1 MCLLTN
7 SLWQWVMALKPLFE
21 FLHLLVK
28 HWFRYHCDWLL
39 IFLMIKTCWKIGF
52 YAAFFNVDEMFFKI
66 YFRSRETA
74 FYDFIKFSWSRSHR
88 KNTSQARRIQKYVR
102 IAGVE
107 KSLQIFE
114 LTRNE
119 KACHVETI
127 NKFLCLPWDIQRR
140 LAACKIS

>member
-74 FYDFIKFSWSRSHR
+74 FYDFIKFSWPRSHR
-88 KNTSQARRIQKYVR
+88 KKYVTSAAHSKICAYSR
-102 IAGVE
+102 RWE
-107 KSLQIFE
+107 KFTNFWAYSKRKSMPCGNYQQISLFA
-114 LTRNE
+114 LRHST
-119 KACHVETI
+119 ETC
-127 NKFLCLPWDIQRR
+127 CL
-140 LAACKIS
+140 